1 MTGKKHTRARFFSGV
16 AALTIGN
23 ILVKLLGLAL
33 KVPLRELLTDEG
45 MAYYNNAY
53 DIYAAMFTVAT
64 AGLPVAVSMFISESR
79 VNGRRRRASRVFSV
93 ATALFIIIGAIG
105 TSVMLFGAGAFE
117 AGYRI
122 TDLRFTIIAIAPT
135 MLFICVASSLRG
147 YFQGYQNMYPTAIS
161 EIIEAVGKFALGI
174 LLGVYAARRGYG
186 LPVIAAYAAFGITAG
201 VLLGM
206 IYLWINKAF
215 FRPEKYDSE
224 YASLEDDGTSEGIF
238 ELAKKLLVIAIPISL
253 SNSVSSFATVID
265 GMILSRRI
273 QDAGFTETAMKVL
286 VGNYRTCATPLY
298 NLALVF
304 VGPITA
310 SVVPVLAASI
320 AEKDKERSDRIM
332 NGSLLLMSV
341 VVMPCALGLSAL
353 SEPIIKL
360 IFGGGT
366 NAEAAAP
373 LLSVL
378 ALAAFFSSMIGMT
391 STILHTYKYMKEP
404 IISIVIGAVIRMG
417 TVWALAGIP
426 QVNVWASP
434 VSSVLGCVTI
444 VSVNLVFIRKKIGFT
459 PRFSRVLVKPFA
471 AGLICAGVAFG
482 SYYLLSRLVG
492 EKIGAVA
499 AILIA
504 AAAYLAS
511 VILLKAFE
519 EEDLLLLPKG
529 EKIAAFFK
537 RHGLVR

>member
-519 EEDLLLLPKG
+519 EEDLLLLPK
-529 EKIAAFFK
+529 
-537 RHGLVR
+537 

>member
-1 MTGKKHTRARFFSGV
+1 M
-16 AALTIGN
+16 GN
-23 ILVKLLGLAL
+23 ILVKILGLAL

-79 VNGRRRRASRVFSV
+79 VSGRRRRASRVFAA
-93 ATALFIIIGAIG
+93 ATLLFVIIGTIG
-105 TSVMLFGAGAFE
+105 TSIMLFGAGAFE
-117 AGYRI
+117 VGYKI
-122 TDLRFTIIAIAPT
+122 TDLRFTIMAIAPT

-161 EIIEAVGKFALGI
+161 EIIEAVGKFALGL
-174 LLGVYAARRGYG
+174 LLGTYAARMGYG
-186 LPVIAAYAAFGITAG
+186 LPVIAAYAALGITAG

-215 FRPEKYDSE
+215 FTPAKYDSE
-224 YASLEDDGTSEGIF
+224 YGGIEDDGESESMF
-238 ELAKKLLVIAIPISL
+238 TLAKKLLVIAIPISL

-273 QDAGFTETAMKVL
+273 QDAGFTETAMKIL
-286 VGNYRTCATPLY
+286 VGNYKTCATPLY

-320 AEKDKERSDRIM
+320 AEKDKEKSGRIM

-353 SEPIIKL
+353 SGPIIKL
-360 IFGGGT
+360 IFGSGS

-391 STILHTYKYMKEP
+391 STILHTYKHMKEP
-404 IISIVIGAVIRMG
+404 IISIVIGAVVRMG
-417 TVWALAGIP
+417 IVWALAGIP

-434 VSSVLGCVTI
+434 VSSVFGCASI
-444 VSVNLVFIRKKIGFT
+444 VASNLVFIRKKIGFT
-459 PRFSRVLVKPFA
+459 PRYIRVLAKPFA
-471 AGLICAGVAFG
+471 AGLVCAGVAFG
-482 SYYLLSRLVG
+482 SNLLLSRLVG
-492 EKIGAVA
+492 EKISVVL

-504 AAAYLAS
+504 AAAYFAA
-511 VILLKAFE
+511 VIIMRAFE

-537 RHGLVR
+537 KHRLIR